1 MQFRRRRFIP
11 THVGNTRARRG
22 SACESSVH
30 PHARGEHT
38 QQLGFAASAI
48 GSSPR
53 TWGTRHWRVAGARL
67 HRFIPTHVGNTAQLS
82 CRRTRPSVHPHARGE
97 HTVWTS
103 KIRVPYG
110 SSPRTWG
117 TRHQG
122 RSPGVALRFIPT
134 HVGNTGFDTSHSARG
149 AVHPHARGEHYA
161 SRIRSQPRVG
171 SSPRTWGTLLH
182 PDAEAAGRRFIPT
195 HVGNT
200 SRRTTRWRRPAV
212 HPHARGEH
220 PARRSTGGSN
230 YGSSPRTWGTPTP
243 RRSAAGR
250 PRFIPTHV
258 GNTVASSRSPL
269 CSAVH
274 PHARGEH
281 AATIRA
287 WKPSIGS
294 SPRTWGTPLGIR
306 RQGSD
311 DRFIPTH
318 VGNTTSPRGRAS
330 PTSVHPHARGEH
342 G

>member
-117 TRHQG
+117 TLCLTDQEPAQG
-122 RSPGVALRFIPT
+122 RFIPTHVGNTSPPRRRSCRSTVHPHARGEHITANNAVAAASGSSPRTWGTPGATLDRGLKLRFIPT
-134 HVGNTGFDTSHSARG
+134 HVGNTNSQAFG
-149 AVHPHARGEHYA
+149 
-161 SRIRSQPRVG
+161 SR
-171 SSPRTWGTLLH
+171 
-182 PDAEAAGRRFIPT
+182 
-195 HVGNT
+195 
-200 SRRTTRWRRPAV
+200 
-212 HPHARGEH
+212 
-220 PARRSTGGSN
+220 
-230 YGSSPRTWGTPTP
+230 TP
-243 RRSAAGR
+243 
-250 PRFIPTHV
+250 
-258 GNTVASSRSPL
+258 
-269 CSAVH
+269 
-274 PHARGEH
+274 
-281 AATIRA
+281 
-287 WKPSIGS
+287 
-294 SPRTWGTPLGIR
+294 
-306 RQGSD
+306 
-311 DRFIPTH
+311 
-318 VGNTTSPRGRAS
+318 
-330 PTSVHPHARGEH
+330 SVHPHARGEH
-342 G
+342 SRVLPLTSL